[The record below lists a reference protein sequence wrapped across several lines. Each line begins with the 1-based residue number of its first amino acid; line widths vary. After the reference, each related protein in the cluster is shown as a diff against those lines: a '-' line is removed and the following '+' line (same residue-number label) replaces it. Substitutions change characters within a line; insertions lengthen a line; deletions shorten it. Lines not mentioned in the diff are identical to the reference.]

1 MSDTRAAAV
10 GAIFGVGGVI
20 VGALITGFV
29 AVKVA
34 NMQLQQAEMT
44 TRASSAL
51 IIRAAL
57 TEKATGFF
65 AANEAFISSM
75 NAKGATKESL
85 VAAAEVLHVEASKL
99 YPYLD
104 SDLLVACSEMNN
116 DVADV
121 IKQAEARGELKTV
134 LGNYDLSYRKF
145 LRLYLNL
152 RRELERSALVDV
164 SGSQIDK

>member
-1 MSDTRAAAV
+1 MSDVRAAAV
-10 GAIFGVGGVI
+10 GAFFGVGGVI

-51 IIRAAL
+51 TIRAAL

-65 AANEAFISSM
+65 AANEAFISSV
-75 NAKGATKESL
+75 NTKGATKDSF
-85 VAAAEVLHVEASKL
+85 VPAAELLHIEASKL

-104 SDLLVACSEMNN
+104 SDLLVACSEMNA
-116 DVADV
+116 DVAEV
-121 IKQAEARGELKTV
+121 IKQAQAGGDLKLV

-164 SGSQIDK
+164 SLSQIDK